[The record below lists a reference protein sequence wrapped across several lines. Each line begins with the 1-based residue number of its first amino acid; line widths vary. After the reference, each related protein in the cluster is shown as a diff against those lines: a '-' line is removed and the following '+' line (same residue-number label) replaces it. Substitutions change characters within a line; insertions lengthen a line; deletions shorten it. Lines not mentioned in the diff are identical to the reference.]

1 MNLFLPKKKKATETW
16 SSWEYTN
23 IPYSRIKSKRE
34 RVVQVIDRLDSS
46 GFQSHLRKL
55 DISDGKGPRPWQTI
69 SKQKWLHNKPHRFA
83 LFIMFQTFELKLID
97 LHVGPYMISR
107 HLATSLQKDGILR
120 CFTTPNIQIPSM
132 IIQYRNG

>member
-1 MNLFLPKKKKATETW
+1 M
-16 SSWEYTN
+16 
-23 IPYSRIKSKRE
+23 
-34 RVVQVIDRLDSS
+34 VQVIDRLDSS

-55 DISDGKGPRPWQTI
+55 DISDGKGPQPWQTI

-107 HLATSLQKDGILR
+107 HLATSLQKDGVLR